1 MLTIILAIVA
11 VVAICFGVTQ
21 VMGGYAVGSG
31 IASFVIGAIIAL
43 QGVFGV
49 AEVIHIA

>member
-1 MLTIILAIVA
+1 MLTIILAIAA
-11 VVAICFGVTQ
+11 VIAICFGVTQ
-21 VMGGYAVGSG
+21 VTGGYAVGSG

-49 AEVIHIA
+49 VEVIHIA